1 MNIIIILLTE
11 KIIVVKI
18 IRICYNDSIM
28 AHYGISA
35 VGGDKMNKNL
45 KRLAEPDVRM
55 HLFFMVLFAL
65 ATLFFKMYELAAAE
79 GAIILLLIIYS
90 LIMSR
95 RKRKQ
100 LAAYIESVTYDT
112 ETAKNNTLM
121 NFPLPIAVF
130 RLEDSRI
137 VWGNEMFFDMCG
149 TTGTRL
155 DARVADLVPEFSG
168 KWLMEGKSQYP
179 GLLEIDGRRY
189 KVHGN
194 IVRSEK
200 NNENSAFMGI
210 TYWVDVTEYDNI
222 RLEYENSRPAAGVIV
237 VDNMDEL
244 LKNQPDRIK
253 NDIRETIDDKLSQWC
268 EENRG
273 LIRRYERDRYLV
285 VMEKR
290 YVEKLREEKFSIT
303 DAVHQV
309 VSPNGVSASISI
321 GLGTDAA
328 TFGEA
333 IQFANVAAELAL
345 SRGGDQTVIKNRL
358 SFEFYGGRGFEVE
371 TRTKV
376 KSRVMANTFAEL
388 MHDSSR
394 ILVMGHRFADLDS
407 VGAAVGVCCLARKQG
422 VKANIVIDMKRNVS
436 KPLISRIAG
445 EEEYKDTFIS
455 PQEAM
460 LRADGR
466 TLLVVVDTNRPEQVE
481 DADLLTACNRVA
493 VIDHHRVAATY
504 IQNAAMGY
512 IEPYASSVCE
522 LIAEIMQ
529 EQLERGDILR
539 CEAEAVLA
547 GIVLDTKSFTIRTG
561 ERTFEA
567 AAYLRRMGA
576 DTTDVKK
583 LLQTDMDDTISRY
596 KIMQN
601 ATLYRNVAIAAPED
615 VQERVVAAQAA
626 DELLNISGVDASV
639 VVAPD
644 GHGGAFASARSIGE
658 LNVQI
663 IMEKLGGGGNRS
675 AAAVQFKD
683 MDVNT
688 AVQKVYAAID
698 EYLG

>member
-1 MNIIIILLTE
+1 
-11 KIIVVKI
+11 
-18 IRICYNDSIM
+18 
-28 AHYGISA
+28 
-35 VGGDKMNKNL
+35 MNKNL
-45 KRLAEPDVRM
+45 KRLAEPNVRM
-55 HLFFMVLFAL
+55 HLFFMVLFAA

-79 GAIILLLIIYS
+79 GAVILLLVIYS
-90 LIMSR
+90 LIVSR

-137 VWGNEMFFDMCG
+137 VWGNEMFFTMCG
-149 TTGTRL
+149 STGARL
-155 DARVADLVPEFSG
+155 DARVADMVPEFSG
-168 KWLMEGKSQYP
+168 KWLMEGKTQYP
-179 GLLEIDGRRY
+179 GILEIGGKRY
-189 KVHGN
+189 RVHGN

-200 NNENSAFMGI
+200 SDEDGAFMGI
-210 TYWVDVTEYDNI
+210 TYWMDVTEYDNI
-222 RLEYENSRPAAGVIV
+222 RREYESSRPVAGIIV
-237 VDNMDEL
+237 ADNLDEL

-253 NDIRETIDDKLSQWC
+253 NDLTEAIDDQLTQWC
-268 EENRG
+268 ENYHG
-273 LIRRYERDRYLV
+273 LIRRYERDRYII

-290 YVEKLREEKFSIT
+290 CVEKLKDDKFSIT
-303 DAVHQV
+303 DQLHKV

-321 GLGTDAA
+321 GLGVDASG
-328 TFGEA
+328 FDEA
-333 IQFANVAAELAL
+333 LQFANVAAELAL

-358 SFEFYGGRGFEVE
+358 NFEFYGGRGFEIE

-376 KSRVMANTFAEL
+376 KSRVMASTFAEL
-388 MHDSSR
+388 MRDSSKV
-394 ILVMGHRFADLDS
+394 LVMGHKFADLDS
-407 VGAAVGVCCLARKQG
+407 VGASVGVCCLARKQG
-422 VKANIVIDMKRNVS
+422 VKANIVIDLKKNAS
-436 KPLISRIAG
+436 AALISRISA
-445 EEEYKDTFIS
+445 EPEYKDVFIS
-455 PQEAM
+455 RQEAI
-460 LRADGR
+460 LRADGK

-522 LIAEIMQ
+522 LIAEMMQ
-529 EQLERGDILR
+529 EQLDRDDVLR
-539 CEAEAVLA
+539 CEAEAVLS

-561 ERTFEA
+561 ERTFDA

-601 ATLYRNVAIAAPED
+601 ATLYRNVAIAAPEEP
-615 VQERVVAAQAA
+615 QERVVAAQAA
-626 DELLNISGVDASV
+626 DELLNISGVDASI

-658 LNVQI
+658 LNMQI
-663 IMEKLGGGGNRS
+663 VMEKLGGGGNRS
-675 AAAVQFKD
+675 AAAAQFKD
-683 MDVNT
+683 TDVKT
-688 AVQKVYAAID
+688 ALKKVYAAID
-698 EYLG
+698 DYLG

>member
-1 MNIIIILLTE
+1 
-11 KIIVVKI
+11 
-18 IRICYNDSIM
+18 
-28 AHYGISA
+28 
-35 VGGDKMNKNL
+35 MNKNL
-45 KRLAEPDVRM
+45 KRLAEPNVRM
-55 HLFFMVLFAL
+55 HLFFMVLFAA

-79 GAIILLLIIYS
+79 GAVILLLVIYS
-90 LIMSR
+90 LIVSR

-137 VWGNEMFFDMCG
+137 VWGNEMFFTMCG
-149 TTGTRL
+149 STGARL
-155 DARVADLVPEFSG
+155 DARVADMVPEFSG
-168 KWLMEGKSQYP
+168 KWLMEGKTQYP
-179 GLLEIDGRRY
+179 GILEIGGKRY
-189 KVHGN
+189 RVHGN

-200 NNENSAFMGI
+200 SDEDGAFMGI
-210 TYWVDVTEYDNI
+210 TYWMDVTEYDNI
-222 RLEYENSRPAAGVIV
+222 RREYESSRPVAGIIV
-237 VDNMDEL
+237 ADNLDEL

-253 NDIRETIDDKLSQWC
+253 NDLTEAIDDQLTQWC
-268 EENRG
+268 ENYHG
-273 LIRRYERDRYLV
+273 LIRRYERDRYII

-290 YVEKLREEKFSIT
+290 CVEKLKEDKFSIT
-303 DAVHQV
+303 DQLHKV

-321 GLGTDAA
+321 GLGVDASG
-328 TFGEA
+328 FDEA
-333 IQFANVAAELAL
+333 LQFANVAAELAL

-358 SFEFYGGRGFEVE
+358 NFEFYGGRGFEIE

-376 KSRVMANTFAEL
+376 KSRVMASTFAEL

-394 ILVMGHRFADLDS
+394 VLVMGHKFADLDS
-407 VGAAVGVCCLARKQG
+407 VGASVGVCCLARKQS
-422 VKANIVIDMKRNVS
+422 VKANIVIDLRKNAS
-436 KPLISRIAG
+436 AALISRISA
-445 EEEYKDTFIS
+445 EPEYKDVFIS
-455 PQEAM
+455 PQEAI
-460 LRADGR
+460 LRADGK

-522 LIAEIMQ
+522 LIAEMMQ
-529 EQLERGDILR
+529 EQLDRDDVLR
-539 CEAEAVLA
+539 CEAEAVLS

-561 ERTFEA
+561 ERTFDA

-601 ATLYRNVAIAAPED
+601 ATLYRNVAIAAPEEP
-615 VQERVVAAQAA
+615 QERVVAAQAA
-626 DELLNISGVDASV
+626 DELLNISGVDASI

-658 LNVQI
+658 LNMQI
-663 IMEKLGGGGNRS
+663 VMEKLGGGGNRS
-675 AAAVQFKD
+675 AAAAQFKD
-683 MDVNT
+683 TDVKT
-688 AVQKVYAAID
+688 ALKKVYAAID
-698 EYLG
+698 DYLG

>member
-1 MNIIIILLTE
+1 
-11 KIIVVKI
+11 
-18 IRICYNDSIM
+18 
-28 AHYGISA
+28 
-35 VGGDKMNKNL
+35 MNKNL
-45 KRLAEPDVRM
+45 KRLAEPNVRM
-55 HLFFMVLFAL
+55 HLFFMVLFAA

-79 GAIILLLIIYS
+79 GAVILLLVVYS
-90 LIMSR
+90 LIVSR

-137 VWGNEMFFDMCG
+137 VWGNEMFFTMCG
-149 TTGTRL
+149 STGARL
-155 DARVADLVPEFSG
+155 DARVADMVPEFSG
-168 KWLMEGKSQYP
+168 KWLMEGKTQYP
-179 GLLEIDGRRY
+179 GILEIGGKRY
-189 KVHGN
+189 RVHGN

-200 NNENSAFMGI
+200 SDEDGAFMGI
-210 TYWVDVTEYDNI
+210 TYWMDVTEYDNI
-222 RLEYENSRPAAGVIV
+222 RREYESSRPVAGIIV
-237 VDNMDEL
+237 ADNLDEL

-253 NDIRETIDDKLSQWC
+253 NDLTEAIDDQLTQWC
-268 EENRG
+268 ENYHG
-273 LIRRYERDRYLV
+273 LIRRYERDRYII

-290 YVEKLREEKFSIT
+290 CVEKLKEDKFSIT
-303 DAVHQV
+303 DQLHKV

-321 GLGTDAA
+321 GLGVDASG
-328 TFGEA
+328 FDEA
-333 IQFANVAAELAL
+333 LQFANVAAELAL

-358 SFEFYGGRGFEVE
+358 NFEFYGGRGFEIE

-376 KSRVMANTFAEL
+376 KSRVMASTFAEL
-388 MHDSSR
+388 MRDSSKV
-394 ILVMGHRFADLDS
+394 LVMGHKFADLDS
-407 VGAAVGVCCLARKQG
+407 VGASVGVCCLARKQG
-422 VKANIVIDMKRNVS
+422 VKANIVIDLKKNAS
-436 KPLISRIAG
+436 AALISRISA
-445 EEEYKDTFIS
+445 EPEYKDVFIS
-455 PQEAM
+455 RQEAI
-460 LRADGR
+460 LRADGK

-522 LIAEIMQ
+522 LIAEMMQ
-529 EQLERGDILR
+529 EQLDQDDVLR
-539 CEAEAVLA
+539 CEAEAVLS

-561 ERTFEA
+561 ERTFDA

-601 ATLYRNVAIAAPED
+601 ATLYRNVAIAAPEEP
-615 VQERVVAAQAA
+615 QERVVAAQAA
-626 DELLNISGVDASV
+626 DELLNISGVDASI

-658 LNVQI
+658 LNMQI
-663 IMEKLGGGGNRS
+663 VMEKLGGGGNRS
-675 AAAVQFKD
+675 AAAAQFKD
-683 MDVNT
+683 TDVKT
-688 AVQKVYAAID
+688 ALKKVYAAID
-698 EYLG
+698 DYLG

>member
-1 MNIIIILLTE
+1 
-11 KIIVVKI
+11 
-18 IRICYNDSIM
+18 
-28 AHYGISA
+28 
-35 VGGDKMNKNL
+35 MNKNL
-45 KRLAEPDVRM
+45 KRLAEPNVRM
-55 HLFFMVLFAL
+55 HLFFMVLFAA

-79 GAIILLLIIYS
+79 GAVILLLVIYS
-90 LIMSR
+90 LIVSR

-137 VWGNEMFFDMCG
+137 VWGNEMFFTMCG
-149 TTGTRL
+149 STGARL
-155 DARVADLVPEFSG
+155 DARVADMVPEFSG
-168 KWLMEGKSQYP
+168 KWLMEGKTQYP
-179 GLLEIDGRRY
+179 GILEIGGKRY
-189 KVHGN
+189 RVHGN

-200 NNENSAFMGI
+200 SDEDGAFMGI
-210 TYWVDVTEYDNI
+210 TYWMDVTEYDNI
-222 RLEYENSRPAAGVIV
+222 RREYESSRPVAGIIV
-237 VDNMDEL
+237 ADNLDEL

-253 NDIRETIDDKLSQWC
+253 NDLTEAIDDQLTQWC
-268 EENRG
+268 ENYHG
-273 LIRRYERDRYLV
+273 LIRRYERDRYII

-290 YVEKLREEKFSIT
+290 CVEKLKEDKFSIT
-303 DAVHQV
+303 DQLHKV

-321 GLGTDAA
+321 GLGVDASG
-328 TFGEA
+328 FDEA
-333 IQFANVAAELAL
+333 LQFANVAAELAL

-358 SFEFYGGRGFEVE
+358 NFEFYGGRGFEIE

-376 KSRVMANTFAEL
+376 KSRVMASTFAEL
-388 MHDSSR
+388 MRDSSKV
-394 ILVMGHRFADLDS
+394 LVMGHKFADLDS
-407 VGAAVGVCCLARKQG
+407 VGASVGVCCLARKQS
-422 VKANIVIDMKRNVS
+422 VKANIVIDLKKNAS
-436 KPLISRIAG
+436 AALISRISA
-445 EEEYKDTFIS
+445 EPEYKDVFIS
-455 PQEAM
+455 RQEAI
-460 LRADGR
+460 LRADGK

-522 LIAEIMQ
+522 LIAEMMQ
-529 EQLERGDILR
+529 EQLDRDDVLR
-539 CEAEAVLA
+539 CEAEAVLS

-561 ERTFEA
+561 ERTFDA

-601 ATLYRNVAIAAPED
+601 ATLYRNVAIAAPEEP
-615 VQERVVAAQAA
+615 QERVVAAQAA
-626 DELLNISGVDASV
+626 DELLNISGVDASI

-658 LNVQI
+658 LNMQI
-663 IMEKLGGGGNRS
+663 VMEKLGGGGNRS
-675 AAAVQFKD
+675 AAAAQFKD
-683 MDVNT
+683 TDVKT
-688 AVQKVYAAID
+688 ALKKVYAAID
-698 EYLG
+698 DYLG

>member
-1 MNIIIILLTE
+1 
-11 KIIVVKI
+11 
-18 IRICYNDSIM
+18 
-28 AHYGISA
+28 
-35 VGGDKMNKNL
+35 MNKNL
-45 KRLAEPDVRM
+45 KRLAEPNVRM
-55 HLFFMVLFAL
+55 HLFFMVLFAA

-79 GAIILLLIIYS
+79 GAVILLLVVYS
-90 LIMSR
+90 LIVSR

-137 VWGNEMFFDMCG
+137 VWGNEMFFTMCG
-149 TTGTRL
+149 STGARL
-155 DARVADLVPEFSG
+155 DARVADMVPEFSG
-168 KWLMEGKSQYP
+168 KWLMEGKTQHP
-179 GLLEIDGRRY
+179 GLLEIGGKRY
-189 KVHGN
+189 RVHGN

-200 NNENSAFMGI
+200 SDEDGAFMGI

-222 RLEYENSRPAAGVIV
+222 RREYESSRPVAGIIV
-237 VDNMDEL
+237 ADNLDEL

-253 NDIRETIDDKLSQWC
+253 NDLTEAIDDQLTQWC
-268 EENRG
+268 EKYHG
-273 LIRRYERDRYLV
+273 LIRRYERDRYII

-290 YVEKLREEKFSIT
+290 CVEELKEDKFSIT
-303 DAVHQV
+303 DQLHKV

-321 GLGTDAA
+321 GLGVDASG
-328 TFGEA
+328 FDEA
-333 IQFANVAAELAL
+333 LQFANVAAELAL

-358 SFEFYGGRGFEVE
+358 NFEFYGGRGFEIE

-376 KSRVMANTFAEL
+376 KSRVMASTFAEL
-388 MHDSSR
+388 MRDSSKV
-394 ILVMGHRFADLDS
+394 LVMGHKFADLDS
-407 VGAAVGVCCLARKQG
+407 VGASVGVCCLARKQG
-422 VKANIVIDMKRNVS
+422 VKANIVIDLKKNAS
-436 KPLISRIAG
+436 AALISRISA
-445 EEEYKDTFIS
+445 EPEYKDVFIS
-455 PQEAM
+455 RQEAI
-460 LRADGR
+460 LRADGK

-522 LIAEIMQ
+522 LIAEMMQ
-529 EQLERGDILR
+529 EQLDRDDVLR
-539 CEAEAVLA
+539 CEAEAVLS

-561 ERTFEA
+561 ERTFDA

-601 ATLYRNVAIAAPED
+601 ATLYRNVAIAAPEEP
-615 VQERVVAAQAA
+615 QERVVAAQAA
-626 DELLNISGVDASV
+626 DELLNISGVDASI

-658 LNVQI
+658 LNMQI
-663 IMEKLGGGGNRS
+663 VMEKLGGGGNRS
-675 AAAVQFKD
+675 AAAAQFKD
-683 MDVNT
+683 TDVKT
-688 AVQKVYAAID
+688 ALEKVHAAID
-698 EYLG
+698 DYLG